1 MLTANLVFRPGHQ
14 QGVLVHVDPCRANL
28 HGRGRGLRIQPG
40 ASLSREAGVEAAP
53 NDSAARQELIE
64 LKREIRD
71 GMYSPLSFVIA
82 NTILQVSLAA
92 MCFDSAR
99 SLSPFSHA
107 EHEVHAFLF

>member
-1 MLTANLVFRPGHQ
+1 MLTAKSVFGPGHQ
-14 QGVLVHVDPCRANL
+14 QGVLMHVDPCRANL

-40 ASLSREAGVEAAP
+40 AFLSRKTGVEVAP
-53 NDSAARQELIE
+53 YDSAARQELIE

-82 NTILQVSLAA
+82 NTILQVSLAT

-99 SLSPFSHA
+99 SLSPFLHA
-107 EHEVHAFLF
+107 EHVHTFLF